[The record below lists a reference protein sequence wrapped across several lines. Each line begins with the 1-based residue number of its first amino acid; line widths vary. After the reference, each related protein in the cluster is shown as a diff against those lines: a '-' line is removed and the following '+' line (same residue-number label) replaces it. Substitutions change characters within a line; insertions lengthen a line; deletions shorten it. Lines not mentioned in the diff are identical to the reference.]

1 MCIRDSYHSS
11 PFEIFP
17 GLPGGIRPGRYGGRA
32 LQAQFK
38 GEAAALVKFAFN
50 VYPAPHHRG
59 DPGCYRQPQP
69 RAFYGAAVA
78 PLLFELGKYRVDV
91 FFFYTDAGIL
101 HGERD
106 NGLSFGRAEQLGAK
120 GHLSSGTVIFDGVRD
135 KVYQQ
140 LLDAQ
145 LVREDVQASL
155 KGRQSESQPLPRR
168 RVGVYPVSYTHL
180 PPVVKYKIMNYT
192 KYAEKYWETLKVF
205 DTEEKTRYP
214 LRCSESVIAILTAR
228 PMDIIADVDKFKLYN
243 KDIDIIFKPCT
254 RERFLGINV
263 WVNDIGNI
271 KDIGMKLFEF
281 NLAPGFSKAELKAIM
296 PKGAKM
302 YELSDLV
309 GSDWQSNYPWLNSG
323 NQNMN
328 SALFSGASSNGDGNG
343 SIYTK
348 RGSGIMGLQH
358 IPSDSC
364 ECPLCL
370 RQAGKEY

>member
-1 MCIRDSYHSS
+1 
-11 PFEIFP
+11 
-17 GLPGGIRPGRYGGRA
+17 
-32 LQAQFK
+32 
-38 GEAAALVKFAFN
+38 
-50 VYPAPHHRG
+50 
-59 DPGCYRQPQP
+59 
-69 RAFYGAAVA
+69 
-78 PLLFELGKYRVDV
+78 
-91 FFFYTDAGIL
+91 
-101 HGERD
+101 
-106 NGLSFGRAEQLGAK
+106 
-120 GHLSSGTVIFDGVRD
+120 
-135 KVYQQ
+135 
-140 LLDAQ
+140 
-145 LVREDVQASL
+145 
-155 KGRQSESQPLPRR
+155 
-168 RVGVYPVSYTHL
+168 
-180 PPVVKYKIMNYT
+180 
-192 KYAEKYWETLKVF
+192 
-205 DTEEKTRYP
+205 
-214 LRCSESVIAILTAR
+214 
-228 PMDIIADVDKFKLYN
+228 MDIIADVDKFNLN
-243 KDIDIIFKPCT
+243 NIDIFKSRT
-254 RERFLGINV
+254 RGRFLGINV